1 MQRTFSPADILIDHA
16 DRVLR
21 TLSGHA
27 KTTGRENPAD
37 SAQEQSLSD
46 DEAQL
51 SARLM
56 RVNHAGEVAAQAL
69 YQGQSLTARDKDIQ
83 NKLKHAAEEEN
94 DHLAWCNKRVNELGQ
109 STSIFDPLWYAGSL
123 TLGATAGLFGDKWNL
138 GFLAETEKQ
147 VVNHIEQHLDK
158 LPENDAKTR
167 AILEQM
173 HIDENEHADL
183 AIDSGGAE
191 LPEPVKQG
199 MKLISKVMTESS
211 YWV

>member
-27 KTTGRENPAD
+27 KTTGRKTPAD
-37 SAQEQSLSD
+37 SAQEQNLSD

-83 NKLKHAAEEEN
+83 DKLKHAAEEEN

-173 HIDENEHADL
+173 HIDENEHAEL
-183 AIDSGGAE
+183 AIDNGGVE
-191 LPEPVKQG
+191 LPEPIKQG
-199 MKLISKVMTESS
+199 MKLISKVMTKSS